1 LQPSFLALSYF
12 VHLIATV
19 VWIGGLFSLTL
30 LIWPETQRI
39 LAENPALHQF
49 LNRLRKRFAPLTNFS
64 LAVLWLSGLIQLSG
78 DPNYQGTLIFDNEW
92 SRVML
97 LKHIAVLGMMLCGLI
112 LQFVV
117 APALE
122 RASMLKERGK
132 DDAGEWQRQRQR
144 EIRLT
149 WVNLLLGVAV
159 LGFTAWAT
167 AL

>member
-1 LQPSFLALSYF
+1 MQPSFLALSYF
-12 VHLIATV
+12 VHLLATV
-19 VWIGGLFSLTL
+19 IWIGGLFSLTL
-30 LIWPETQRI
+30 LVWPETQRI
-39 LAENPALHQF
+39 LAESPALHHL

-64 LAVLWLSGLIQLSG
+64 LAVLWLSGLVQLSG

-97 LKHIAVLGMMLCGLI
+97 LKHIAVLGMMLCGVI
-112 LQFVV
+112 LQFMVT
-117 APALE
+117 PALE
-122 RASMLKERGK
+122 RSSLLKERGK
-132 DDAGEWQRQRQR
+132 DDAGEWQRHRQQ

-149 WVNLLLGVAV
+149 WINMALGVAV